1 MSPYKQSNKVSSYF
15 KDPFANIKFQEE
27 DQLSD
32 DSPQVKVTT
41 LAISPDFKNVQ
52 IRPFMKSQGRERR
65 NRMVDTSKS
74 IEFRRNH
81 DRLFTPAASS
91 TFKNLFNSA
100 GDKVINQELST
111 MEQEI
116 ISGS

>member
-1 MSPYKQSNKVSSYF
+1 M
-15 KDPFANIKFQEE
+15 
-27 DQLSD
+27 
-32 DSPQVKVTT
+32 
-41 LAISPDFKNVQ
+41 Q

-65 NRMVDTSKS
+65 NRMVETCKS

-91 TFKNLFNSA
+91 TFKNLFNSLE
-100 GDKVINQELST
+100 DKVITQELSI

-116 ISGS
+116 ISGSQTP